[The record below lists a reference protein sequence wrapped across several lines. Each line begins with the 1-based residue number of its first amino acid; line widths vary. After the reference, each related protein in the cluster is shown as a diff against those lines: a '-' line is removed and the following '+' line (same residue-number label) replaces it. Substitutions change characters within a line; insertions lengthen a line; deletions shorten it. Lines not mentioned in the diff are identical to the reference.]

1 MRARWKIMTAALCAA
16 FAAGATTAANAAE
29 IAFSSQSDFT
39 EISLNIRDTYNGNP
53 DSIELEVTL
62 NQDAQQRMQAATS
75 AALEQDLTVLIDGK
89 AVSTSRVQSAIDAPQ
104 MRVSISRQA
113 AIALLPNLL
122 GVNGGASPPATR
134 PAVAAAAPAGN
145 PEPLFAM
152 PPVEAQA
159 QQVVPPTV
167 TDSAPEAAATMTA
180 MATPEPNAPL
190 VVPPTVTDPAPKA
203 AAAMTAPAAP
213 EPNAPQIA
221 PPTVADA
228 APEAAAALTAMT
240 APEPNAPIPPMLPIP
255 ATPPDL
261 GAAPVA
267 DPAPSALPQE
277 TAMAPAVVAA
287 ESPVPAVP
295 LVPVPPPPPPQVPR
309 WATGAWLPTSATPS
323 PYAEIYSGDAV
334 AISEHAVNAIT
345 CNQAKTQVL
354 ESSPQLVR
362 LQINKGSPCIID
374 KVQVEQLRIRPSAIP
389 GKVTISLYGQGDDM
403 DGAPATEGSYQRKP

>member
-16 FAAGATTAANAAE
+16 FAASATAAANAAE

-62 NQDAQQRMQAATS
+62 SQDAQQRMQAATS

-113 AIALLPNLL
+113 AIALLPTLL
-122 GVNGGASPPATR
+122 GVNGGASPPAAR
-134 PAVAAAAPAGN
+134 PAVTAIAPATN

-167 TDSAPEAAATMTA
+167 TDSAPEAAAAMT
-180 MATPEPNAPL
+180 
-190 VVPPTVTDPAPKA
+190 
-203 AAAMTAPAAP
+203 AMTAPEPEAP
-213 EPNAPQIA
+213 LSA
-221 PPTVADA
+221 PPTAADP
-228 APEAAAALTAMT
+228 APEAAAAMTAMT
-240 APEPNAPIPPMLPIP
+240 APEPNAPMPPMLPIP
-255 ATPPDL
+255 PAPPDL
-261 GAAPVA
+261 GAAPAA

-277 TAMAPAVVAA
+277 TVMAPAAVAA
-287 ESPVPAVP
+287 ESAEPAVP
-295 LVPVPPPPPPQVPR
+295 LVAAPPPPPPPPPPQVPR
-309 WATGAWLPTSATPS
+309 WASGAWLPTSATPS

-334 AISEHAVNAIT
+334 AISAHTVNALA
-345 CNQAKTQVL
+345 CNQARTHVL
-354 ESSPQLVR
+354 ESSSQQVR
-362 LQINKGSPCIID
+362 LQIDPGSACIID
-374 KVQVEQLRIRPSAIP
+374 KIQVEQLRISPSATP
-389 GKVTISLYGQGDDM
+389 GKVVISLYGPGDDM
-403 DGAPATEGSYQRKP
+403 NGAPAIEGSYRRKP

>member
-1 MRARWKIMTAALCAA
+1 MTAALCAA

-62 NQDAQQRMQAATS
+62 NQDAQQRMQTATS

-122 GVNGGASPPATR
+122 GVNGASPPATR

-167 TDSAPEAAATMTA
+167 TDSAPEAAAAMTA
-180 MATPEPNAPL
+180 MTTPEPNAPQ
-190 VVPPTVTDPAPKA
+190 
-203 AAAMTAPAAP
+203 
-213 EPNAPQIA
+213 EA

-228 APEAAAALTAMT
+228 APEVAAAMTAMT
-240 APEPNAPIPPMLPIP
+240 APETNTPIPPLLPIP
-255 ATPPDL
+255 PTPPDL
-261 GAAPVA
+261 GAARAA

-277 TAMAPAVVAA
+277 AAMAPAVVAV

-295 LVPVPPPPPPQVPR
+295 LVPIPPPPPPQVPR

-334 AISEHAVNAIT
+334 AISAHAVNAIT
-345 CNQAKTQVL
+345 CNQARTQVL

-362 LQINKGSPCIID
+362 LQISKGSPCIID
-374 KVQVEQLRIRPSAIP
+374 KVQVEQLRIRPSATP

-403 DGAPATEGSYQRKP
+403 DGAPAIEGSYQRKP